1 MLLTNNIGSNL
12 RNAVAH
18 GLLDDDTASGGCCL
32 SLVENI
38 KMGNAIC
45 RDWS

>member
-18 GLLDDDTASGGCCL
+18 GLLDDDTASGGML
-32 SLVENI
+32 FISGGEY
-38 KMGNAIC
+38 
-45 RDWS
+45 